1 MYKQVLFLS
10 PAFDLHVSP
19 TCLPILS
26 QTTQQCLD
34 FRPLISCLLRH
45 ARTVRYSICGMSFDI
60 DQWFIV
66 RDEWQ
71 NKLADFEEQLSK
83 AMGIDWKID
92 IDALAVVPYGA
103 ADSWA
108 RESPGSMIAK

>member
-1 MYKQVLFLS
+1 M
-10 PAFDLHVSP
+10 PR
-19 TCLPILS
+19 LPP
-26 QTTQQCLD
+26 LD
-34 FRPLISCLLRH
+34 KLPLA
-45 ARTVRYSICGMSFDI
+45 ARKNL
-60 DQWFIV
+60 

-83 AMGIDWKID
+83 AMGVEWKID

-103 ADSWA
+103 PDSWS